1 MRDQRESEFME
12 MLARC
17 ERTLFKVCL
26 FYTDRQPDNV
36 RDMYQDIVCNLWQ
49 AWPNFR
55 HESKENM
62 RETASIFI
70 CLCIFVIYVHLRL
83 CFCQMGVWSQASIPQ
98 TINTFNHRY
107 RNGKIKK

>member
-36 RDMYQDIVCNLWQ
+36 RDMYQDIVCNLKQ

-62 RETASIFI
+62 CETASIFI

-83 CFCQMGVWSQASIPQ
+83 SFCQMGVWSLASFSQ
-98 TINTFNHRY
+98 TINTFNHRC
-107 RNGKIKK
+107 RNGKT

>member
-1 MRDQRESEFME
+1 ME

-26 FYTDRQPDNV
+26 LYTNWQPDNV

-62 RETASIFI
+62 CETASIFI

-83 CFCQMGVWSQASIPQ
+83 SFCQMGVWSQASIPQ

-107 RNGKIKK
+107 RNGKIKNRIL

>member
-1 MRDQRESEFME
+1 MRDQRESEFIE
-12 MLARC
+12 MLVRC

-62 RETASIFI
+62 CETASILSA
-70 CLCIFVIYVHLRL
+70 CVY
-83 CFCQMGVWSQASIPQ
+83 S
-98 TINTFNHRY
+98 
-107 RNGKIKK
+107 